1 MATAVQQTTGEGIQL
16 LTGSE
21 VMAHICRLADV
32 DVLTAYPIRP
42 YDTVMQYVS
51 RMIANGDMD
60 ADYIPAESEHGQ
72 FEIVKHA
79 SACGARVF
87 TGSSGVGWLYAMEPL
102 AVTAGLRLPM
112 VALVGCRALD
122 DPGAFGTEHNDA
134 LLVRDLGWM
143 INFPDTPKECVEL
156 GLLAYRVA
164 EDPRVFLPCAIAM
177 DGAFLTH
184 SQAIVR
190 LPSQEQVNEF
200 LPPYDRGDLLLHPD
214 NPITI
219 APQANEDWLMEV
231 RRQSSE
237 AAKNAYTVLKEVHA
251 DFRRIFGEDTNPFL
265 EEYMTEDAD
274 IVLVGMGTMSL
285 PLRVAIREMRKDG
298 KKVGM
303 VRLKWVRPFP
313 TDELRTALSR
323 FGAVGVIDRD
333 YSYGSPFHGG
343 ILFNEVKAA
352 LYGAEKQPLMKG
364 FVCGLGGREVLLE
377 DIKSMS
383 DQVFAMDKSGKPDNE
398 VTWMGVRG

>member
-1 MATAVQQTTGEGIQL
+1 
-16 LTGSE
+16 

-32 DVLTAYPIRP
+32 DVITAYPIRP

-51 RMIANGDMD
+51 RMIADGEMD

-102 AVTAGLRLPM
+102 AVTAGLRIPM

-143 INFPDTPKECVEL
+143 INFPDTPQESVEM
-156 GLLAYRVA
+156 GLMAYRVA

-184 SQAIVR
+184 SQATVT
-190 LPSQEQVNEF
+190 LPSQEQVNDF

-237 AAKNAYTVLKEVHA
+237 AGKNAYTVLKEVHK
-251 DFRRIFGEDTNPFL
+251 DYCRIFGEDVDPFL
-265 EEYMTEDAD
+265 DEYMTEDAD

-285 PLRVAIREMRKDG
+285 PLKVAIREMRKDG

-313 TDELRTALSR
+313 TEELRASLSR
-323 FGAVGVIDRD
+323 FKAVGVIDRD
-333 YSYGSPFHGG
+333 YSYGSPHHGG

-352 LYGAEKQPLMKG
+352 LYGADNQPHLKG
-364 FVCGLGGREVLLE
+364 FICGLGGREVLLK
-377 DIKSMS
+377 DVQSMA
-383 DQVFAMDKSGKPDNE
+383 DQVFSVANSGIPDNE

>member
-1 MATAVQQTTGEGIQL
+1 ML

-32 DVLTAYPIRP
+32 DVITAYPIRP

-51 RMIANGDMD
+51 RMIADGELD

-102 AVTAGLRLPM
+102 AVTAGLRIPM

-134 LLVRDLGWM
+134 LLVRDLGWL
-143 INFPDTPKECVEL
+143 INFPDTPQESVEM
-156 GLLAYRVA
+156 GLMAYRVA
-164 EDPRVFLPCAIAM
+164 EDSRVFLPCAIAM

-184 SQAIVR
+184 SQAIVH

-219 APQANEDWLMEV
+219 APQANEDWLMEI
-231 RRQSSE
+231 RKQSSE
-237 AAKNAYTVLKEVHA
+237 AAKNAYTVLKEVHK
-251 DFRRIFGEDTNPFL
+251 DYCRIFDEDVNPFID
-265 EEYMTEDAD
+265 EYMTDDAD
-274 IVLVGMGTMSL
+274 IVLCGMGTMSL
-285 PLRVAIREMRKDG
+285 PVKVAIREMRKDG
-298 KKVGM
+298 KKVGW

-313 TDELRTALSR
+313 TDELRASLSR
-323 FGAVGVIDRD
+323 FKAVGVIDRD

-343 ILFNEVKAA
+343 ILFNEIKAA
-352 LYGAEKQPLMKG
+352 LYGSDKQPLMKG

-377 DIKSMS
+377 DVQSMAA
-383 DQVFAMDKSGKPDNE
+383 QVKATAASGKTDNE